1 MKGVIVQVGKPKSIV
16 LYNNGKLG
24 AIPTPA
30 DCHVGMVITVK
41 FNNNL
46 KIIAIGLAV
55 LLLGIAVFFEVYES
69 ISSASDTVDSVAFT
83 VEQVKILPDDTWVKM
98 TGTIVRFLGDEMY
111 IFRDDTGDITVD
123 IDRKFRQDFS
133 VGDAV
138 EITGKIDIDK
148 SVVLINVKNIK
159 KLITP

>member
-46 KIIAIGLAV
+46 KILAISLAA

-69 ISSASDTVDSVAFT
+69 ISSASDTGDSVAFT
-83 VEQVKILPDDTWVKM
+83 VEQIKILPDDTWVEM

-111 IFRDDTGDITVD
+111 IFRDDTGDITVE

-133 VGDAV
+133 IGDAV
-138 EITGKIDIDK
+138 VIIGKIDIDK
-148 SVVLINVKNIK
+148 SVVFINVKNIK

>member
-41 FNNNL
+41 FNYNL

-69 ISSASDTVDSVAFT
+69 ISSASDTVDSVAFN

-98 TGTIVRFLGDEMY
+98 TGTIVMFLGDEMY
-111 IFRDDTGDITVD
+111 IFRDDTGDITVE
-123 IDRKFRQDFS
+123 INRKFRQDFS

>member
-41 FNNNL
+41 LNNNL

-55 LLLGIAVFFEVYES
+55 LLLGITVFFEVYES
-69 ISSASDTVDSVAFT
+69 ISSASDTGDSVVFT
-83 VEQVKILPDDTWVKM
+83 VEQVKILPDDTWVMM

>member
-1 MKGVIVQVGKPKSIV
+1 
-16 LYNNGKLG
+16 
-24 AIPTPA
+24 
-30 DCHVGMVITVK
+30 MVITVK

-46 KIIAIGLAV
+46 KILAISLAA
-55 LLLGIAVFFEVYES
+55 LLIGIAVFFEVYES
-69 ISSASDTVDSVAFT
+69 ISSASDTGDSVAFT

-111 IFRDDTGDITVD
+111 IFRDDTGDITID
-123 IDRKFRQDFS
+123 IDRKFRHDFS
-133 VGDAV
+133 VGDVV